1 MNVEPLHGKVIN
13 KPLLLLL
20 LLLSAFAGLLWS
32 HCGRKVSLS
41 GRLKKERGVPGERKK
56 KEEMRKGK
64 EKGNVFLS
72 PPSPIPFPSSPNPWM
87 PFVQA
92 SVK

>member
-1 MNVEPLHGKVIN
+1 MIIIVCFCRLTLEPLWQKR
-13 KPLLLLL
+13 
-20 LLLSAFAGLLWS
+20 
-32 HCGRKVSLS
+32 C

-56 KEEMRKGK
+56 KEEMQKGK
-64 EKGNVFLS
+64 EKGNFFLS

>member
-13 KPLLLLL
+13 KPLLLL

-41 GRLKKERGVPGERKK
+41 GRLKKERGCQGREKK
-56 KEEMRKGK
+56 KRRNAKGK
-64 EKGNVFLS
+64 RERELFPL
-72 PPSPIPFPSSPNPWM
+72 SPIPYPFPLLP
-87 PFVQA
+87 
-92 SVK
+92 

>member
-41 GRLKKERGVPGERKK
+41 GRLKKKRGVPGERKK
-56 KEEMRKGK
+56 KKKCEREKRKGT
-64 EKGNVFLS
+64 FSSLPHPLSLS
-72 PPSPIPFPSSPNPWM
+72 PPPLTLGCLSCRL
-87 PFVQA
+87 Q
-92 SVK
+92 